1 MDNKDMSRILVV
13 EDEDGLSGA
22 IQEWLQDEHYVVTV
36 ESDGREALNKLRNG
50 EYELVLLD
58 WMLPNISGLEICQY
72 FREAGGITPILMITA
87 KSTLSAKEE
96 GLDSGADD
104 YLTKPFSMR
113 ELSARV
119 RALLRRPKTKPEMII
134 EAAGIRLDRKSLRVT
149 KNEQQLKLLP
159 KEFILLE
166 VLLRHC
172 GTVLSTEELVDHVW
186 GSDSEITPDT
196 VRSHVKSLRKK
207 IDSKETPSLIK
218 TVHGMGYKI
227 EAD

>member
-1 MDNKDMSRILVV
+1 MVNKNMSRILVV
-13 EDEDGLSGA
+13 EDEEGLSGA
-22 IQEWLQDEHYVVTV
+22 IQEWLQDECYVVTV
-36 ESDGREALNKLRNG
+36 ESDGQEALKKLENG
-50 EYELVLLD
+50 AFELVLLD
-58 WMLPNISGLEICQY
+58 WMLPSLSGLKICQS
-72 FREAGGITPILMITA
+72 FRAAGGSTPILMITA

-119 RALLRRPKTKPEMII
+119 RALLRRPKTRPEMII
-134 EAAGIRLDRKSLRVT
+134 EAGGIRLDRKSLRVM
-149 KNEQQLKLLP
+149 KGDVPIKLLP

-166 VLLRHC
+166 VLMRHC
-172 GTVLSTEELVDHVW
+172 GVVLSTEELIDHVW
-186 GSDSEITPDT
+186 GSHSDIAPDT

-207 IDSKETPSLIK
+207 VDSPELPSIIK

>member
-1 MDNKDMSRILVV
+1 MVNKNMSRILVV
-13 EDEDGLSGA
+13 EDEEGLSGA
-22 IQEWLQDEHYVVTV
+22 IQEWLQDECYVVTV
-36 ESDGREALNKLRNG
+36 ESDGQEALKKLENG
-50 EYELVLLD
+50 TYELVLLD
-58 WMLPNISGLEICQY
+58 WMLPSLSGLKICQS
-72 FREAGGITPILMITA
+72 FRAAGGSTPILMITA

-119 RALLRRPKTKPEMII
+119 RALLRRPKTRPEMVI
-134 EAAGIRLDRKSLRVT
+134 EAGGIRLDRKSLRVM
-149 KNEQQLKLLP
+149 KGNVPIKLLP

-166 VLLRHC
+166 VLMRHC
-172 GTVLSTEELVDHVW
+172 GVVLSTEELIDHVW
-186 GSDSEITPDT
+186 GSNSDIAPDT

-207 IDSKETPSLIK
+207 VDSPELPSIIK

>member
-1 MDNKDMSRILVV
+1 MSRILVV

-36 ESDGREALNKLRNG
+36 ASDGLEALKKLRHDSF
-50 EYELVLLD
+50 ELVLLD
-58 WMLPNISGLEICQY
+58 WMLPNLSGLEICKR
-72 FREAGGITPILMITA
+72 FRATGGITPILMITA

-134 EAAGIRLDRKSLRVT
+134 EAGGIRLDRKSLKVT
-149 KNEQQLKLLP
+149 KGDQLLRLLP

-166 VLLRHC
+166 VLLKHS

-186 GSDSEITPDT
+186 GSNSDITPDT

-207 IDSKETPSLIK
+207 IDSEGSPSLIK
-218 TVHGMGYKI
+218 TIHGMGYKI

>member
-1 MDNKDMSRILVV
+1 MSRILVV

-36 ESDGREALNKLRNG
+36 ASDGLEALKKLRHDSF
-50 EYELVLLD
+50 ELVLLD
-58 WMLPNISGLEICQY
+58 WMLPNLSGLEICKR
-72 FREAGGITPILMITA
+72 FRATGGITPILMITA

-134 EAAGIRLDRKSLRVT
+134 EAGGIRLDRKSLKVT
-149 KNEQQLKLLP
+149 KGDQLLRLLP

-166 VLLRHC
+166 VLLRHS

-186 GSDSEITPDT
+186 GSNSDITPDT

-207 IDSKETPSLIK
+207 IDSEGSPSLIK
-218 TVHGMGYKI
+218 TIHGMGYKI

>member
-1 MDNKDMSRILVV
+1 MSRILVV

-36 ESDGREALNKLRNG
+36 ASDGLEALKKLRHDSF
-50 EYELVLLD
+50 ELVLLD
-58 WMLPNISGLEICQY
+58 WMLPNLSGLEICKR
-72 FREAGGITPILMITA
+72 FRATGGITPILMITA

-134 EAAGIRLDRKSLRVT
+134 EAGGIRLDRKSLKVT
-149 KNEQQLKLLP
+149 KGDQLLRLLP

-166 VLLRHC
+166 VLLKHS
-172 GTVLSTEELVDHVW
+172 GTVLSTEELVDHAW
-186 GSDSEITPDT
+186 GSNSDITPDT

-207 IDSKETPSLIK
+207 IDSEGSPSLIK
-218 TVHGMGYKI
+218 TIHGMGYKI

>member
-1 MDNKDMSRILVV
+1 MGIKNMSRILVV

-36 ESDGREALNKLRNG
+36 ASDGLEALKKLRHDSF
-50 EYELVLLD
+50 ELVLLD
-58 WMLPNISGLEICQY
+58 WMLPNLSGLEICKR
-72 FREAGGITPILMITA
+72 FRATGGITPILMITA

-134 EAAGIRLDRKSLRVT
+134 EAGGIRLDRKSLKVT
-149 KNEQQLKLLP
+149 KGDQLLRLLP

-166 VLLRHC
+166 VLLKHS
-172 GTVLSTEELVDHVW
+172 GTVLSTEELVDHAW
-186 GSDSEITPDT
+186 GSNSDITPDT

-207 IDSKETPSLIK
+207 IDSEGSPSLIK
-218 TVHGMGYKI
+218 TIHGMGYKI